1 MKKQTCVDVQT
12 SNGISRIQI
21 NEPHTYN
28 ALSFNTLNL
37 LVQAFEKF
45 NKDQITKVIIIEGLG
60 RGFSAGHNLKEIRS
74 LKKKIKI

>member
-1 MKKQTCVDVQT
+1 MKKQTCVNVQT

-37 LVQAFEKF
+37 LLKAFQKF
-45 NKDQITKVIIIEGLG
+45 NEDQITKVIIITPI
-60 RGFSAGHNLKEIRS
+60 EIANCLS
-74 LKKKIKI
+74 D